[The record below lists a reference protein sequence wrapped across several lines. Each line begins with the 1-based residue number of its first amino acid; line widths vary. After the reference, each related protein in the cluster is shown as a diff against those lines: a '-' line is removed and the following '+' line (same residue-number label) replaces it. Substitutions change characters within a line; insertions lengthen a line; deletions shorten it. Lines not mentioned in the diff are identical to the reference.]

1 MNITKDTTMSSKRE
15 INETNSILS
24 NSSAFINFNQEI
36 TFTNLNET
44 VLTGY
49 EKNKFL
55 FWCFASIC
63 LCVAFVT
70 ITGNGIVIAV
80 SGKKRNMAR
89 LKHFDGIVKSLAVT
103 DFLLGVVGVPL
114 IVLNY
119 YLGT

>member
-1 MNITKDTTMSSKRE
+1 MEMNKNSS
-15 INETNSILS
+15 IIS
-24 NSSAFINFNQEI
+24 NSSTFINYNEEI
-36 TFTNLNET
+36 NSTNLNET
-44 VLTGY
+44 TLTGY

-55 FWCFASIC
+55 FWCFASVC

-103 DFLLGVVGVPL
+103 DFLFGIIGVPL
-114 IVLNY
+114 IVVNY